1 MHTWSQELQHTSATL
16 AAMETS
22 DSTLRAANKEYGD
35 QRGTIKQS
43 HQLLRTMKVNSLKDS
58 LKLYAAL
65 AFFTLV
71 IGYVGLRRATY
82 FVPPAVINS
91 LPTLAT
97 FGIGQHKGN
106 ASSDLPHMGSDQ
118 QYHVPGTGMTGRE
131 TGGSTAGTSSAE
143 SSFAQVCSQIDTV
156 KSFMCRDALIDAG
169 KILEVCPEKVNQFW
183 PMRSWSSIRSAG
195 RDVT

>member
-22 DSTLRAANKEYGD
+22 DSTLRAANKEYGN

-43 HQLLRTMKVNSLKDS
+43 HQLLRTMKVNSFKDS

-82 FVPPAVINS
+82 FVPSAVINS

-106 ASSDLPHMGSDQ
+106 ASTDLPHMGSDQ
-118 QYHVPGTGMTGRE
+118 QYDVPGTGMTGTE
-131 TGGSTAGTSSAE
+131 TGRSTAGTSSAE
-143 SSFAQVCSQIDTV
+143 SSFARVSSQFATV
-156 KSFMCRDALIDAG
+156 KSFTCRDASIGVG
-169 KILEVCPEKVNQFW
+169 KFIEVCLDKVSQLW
-183 PMRSWSSIRSAG
+183 PMQSWSSIRSAG